1 MQDIVEAVVEH
12 VLPHASQKMHL
23 QIRCKGHIFF
33 IFRNEGIKCYTVF
46 ENDTM
51 IASFSTALS
60 AISFVV
66 HLSCIAAWN
75 DFLKLMFCIESNGV
89 LYTSVF
95 KSDEFQTA
103 AHVFESVTNVRPTV

>member
-12 VLPHASQKMHL
+12 VLPCAAQKMHL
-23 QIRCKGHIFF
+23 QIKYRGYQFYIY
-33 IFRNEGIKCYTVF
+33 RNESIKCYTVF

-51 IASFSTALS
+51 IARFSTALS

-66 HLSCIAAWN
+66 HLTCIAAWSEE
-75 DFLKLMFCIESNGV
+75 LKLMFCIETNGV

-95 KSDEFQTA
+95 KSAEFQTA
-103 AHVFESVTNVRPTV
+103 AHVFESVTNVKPTV